1 MTAVD
6 PLVTASVRTTVPL
19 LLAAGGE
26 LLSERAGV
34 LNIGLEGA
42 VVAGALAATL
52 GATHFGLAGGY
63 GAALLAGGSVGLL
76 MALFVVVVRADQIL
90 TGTAATLLAFGV
102 TGALYRG
109 IYGATGVALTLP
121 TSAPV
126 RIPLLAAI
134 PWVGPAL
141 FDQPVVFYL
150 AYALLP
156 ALWWILYRTHVGL
169 ALRATGESPAAAS
182 AAGVAVGPMRAAAVT
197 LGSALGG
204 LAGAVLVLAQTG
216 TFAEGMSAGRGFIA
230 IAIVVLG
237 RWTPFGVATGAVV
250 FGIATAMQYVVQ
262 ALGWPV
268 RYELVLMLPYL
279 LTLLALMF
287 SPRGT
292 APAMLARSD
301 V

>member
-1 MTAVD
+1 MTFVG
-6 PLVTASVRTTVPL
+6 PLIAASVRTTVPL

-42 VVAGALAATL
+42 VIGGALAATL
-52 GATHFGLAGGY
+52 GATHFGLPAGY
-63 GAALLAGGSVGLL
+63 AAALSAGALIGLL
-76 MALFVVVVRADQIL
+76 MALFVVIVRADQIL
-90 TGTAATLLAFGV
+90 AGTAATLLAFGV

-109 IYGATGVALTLP
+109 VYGATGVALTLP
-121 TSAPV
+121 TSTSV
-126 RIPLLAAI
+126 RIPIAASI
-134 PWVGPAL
+134 PVVGSAL
-141 FDQPVVFYL
+141 FDQPLVFYF

-156 ALWWILYRTHVGL
+156 VLWWVLYRTHAGL
-169 ALRATGESPAAAS
+169 ALRATGESAAAAR
-182 AAGVAVGPMRAAAVT
+182 AAGVAVGRLRATAVT
-197 LGSALGG
+197 VGSALGG
-204 LAGAVLVLAQTG
+204 LAGGVLVLAQVG

-237 RWTPFGVATGAVV
+237 RWTPFGVAAGALV
-250 FGIATAMQYVVQ
+250 FGVATALQYVVQ
-262 ALGWPV
+262 ALGWPI

-279 LTLLALMF
+279 LTLLALTL
-287 SPRGT
+287 SPRGA